1 MTARRRFDVVFA
13 ETIAKHGGSP
23 GDAEDVSARSG
34 DGRCVAVC
42 DGASVSFDPR
52 TWATV
57 LAQAF
62 AADPPAEPSGLPG
75 AWIVGVAA
83 RYRADAERDDWSW
96 AQEEAYRLGSV
107 STLLG
112 VRACTGT
119 TACTSSRSATRWPCS
134 STVTVGVDRS
144 RT

>member
-23 GDAEDVSARSG
+23 GDAEDVFARSS

-42 DGASVSFDPR
+42 DGASMSFDPR

-62 AADPPAEPSGLPG
+62 AADAPAEPSGLPG
-75 AWIVGVAA
+75 AWIAGVAA
-83 RYRADAERDDWSW
+83 RYR
-96 AQEEAYRLGSV
+96 
-107 STLLG
+107 
-112 VRACTGT
+112 TGT
-119 TACTSSRSATRWPCS
+119 RSGGRRWRFRVGSR
-134 STVTVGVDRS
+134 
-144 RT
+144 